1 VKKIASD
8 KNFMKREVFQSE
20 VDASMYPLPSL
31 IYQLTKSLLAKNMG
45 VYYKTRGLL
54 SNTVSILLGHVFA
67 HSIKDNSQVTIQCKY
82 LALAAKLLTTVRASV
97 VSGSEESLE
106 WADHI
111 KDIVENKLLNYINE
125 DLYKIK
131 GAKEHE

>member
-1 VKKIASD
+1 
-8 KNFMKREVFQSE
+8 MKREVFQSE
-20 VDASMYPLPSL
+20 VDASMYPLPSF

-45 VYYKTRGLL
+45 VYKKIRGLL

-67 HSIKDNSQVTIQCKY
+67 HSIKDKSQVTIQCKY

-97 VSGSEESLE
+97 ASSSEESLD

-111 KDIVENKLLNYINE
+111 KDIVENKLLNHINE
-125 DLYKIK
+125 DLKKVK